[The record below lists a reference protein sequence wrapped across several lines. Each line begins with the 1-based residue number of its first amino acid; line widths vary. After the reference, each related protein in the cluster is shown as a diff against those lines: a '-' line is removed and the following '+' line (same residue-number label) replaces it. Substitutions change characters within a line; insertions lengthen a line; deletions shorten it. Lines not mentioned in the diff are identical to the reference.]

1 MSNELVHVSRVS
13 RGVVVLPKAIR
24 DAAGVAEKGLVRIA
38 LENGRI
44 VIEPFRVKRVRLSER
59 AKRVVEEA
67 LREELKL
74 EEVKADRIV
83 KR

>member
-1 MSNELVHVSRVS
+1 MSSELVYVSKVS
-13 RGVVVLPKAIR
+13 KGVVVLPKAIR
-24 DAAGVAEKGLVRIA
+24 DAAGIIERGLVKIT

-44 VIEPFRVKRVRLSER
+44 MIEPFKVKRVRLSEK

-74 EEVKADRIV
+74 EEAKADRLV